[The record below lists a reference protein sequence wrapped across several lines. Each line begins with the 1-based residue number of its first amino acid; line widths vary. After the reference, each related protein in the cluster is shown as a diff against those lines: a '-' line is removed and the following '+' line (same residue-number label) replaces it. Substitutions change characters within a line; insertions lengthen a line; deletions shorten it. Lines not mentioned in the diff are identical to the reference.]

1 MEQVVVEQRHWLRAL
16 IVGIAILVAI
26 FVGAELIHWQT
37 SGLGF
42 NEHLRMMLEGTPLAG
57 FRWT

>member
-1 MEQVVVEQRHWLRAL
+1 MEVIIERQRHWLRAL
-16 IVGIAILVAI
+16 FVGIAILLAI
-26 FVGAELIHWQT
+26 FVVAELIHWQT

-42 NEHLRMMLEGTPLAG
+42 SEHLRMMLEETPLAG